1 MERGELALLDDAEV
15 FQSLKS
21 VQYEYTDDGNIKIFG
36 KYTHI
41 CEGLIRAA
49 WGTKDKSLNI
59 YCY

>member
-21 VQYEYTDDGNIKIFG
+21 VQYEYTDDGNIKLFG

-59 YCY
+59 WIS

>member
-1 MERGELALLDDAEV
+1 MERGEIALLSDDEI
-15 FQSLKS
+15 FLSLKS
-21 VQYEYTDDGNIKIFG
+21 VQYEYTDEGNIKIYG

-41 CEGLIRAA
+41 CEGLVRAA